1 MTQYFA
7 PPSRLMERVVSFTTL
22 GVRFWDAAR
31 DARLDD
37 GLVVRARLDGAP
49 REVRQADVTHAGVYA
64 FRRLPRMHDVEYPF
78 PPEPV
83 LGSSVVLPAIPFIV
97 DVRDTKGR
105 FVPMAFRVDVPFR
118 GVFPTGFVNGTP
130 GDVPGFFLFS
140 AAGRATPAK
149 LAGVRMSLALE
160 ATGAPASHA
169 VAELTLPDGSLV
181 YAVAGED
188 AQATAIFPYPVFD
201 ATPATPLTP
210 DQARAPAAWPL
221 SLRVLYEPARQ
232 APLGDGLP
240 PDTAELFQQAPVNI
254 RGSAANPPADHID
267 ITLVF
272 GRDLVL
278 RTDDQP
284 NLLIA

>member
-1 MTQYFA
+1 
-7 PPSRLMERVVSFTTL
+7 MERVVSFTTL

-31 DARLDD
+31 DTRIDD

-49 REVRQADVTHAGVYA
+49 HEVRQADVTHAGIYA
-64 FRRLPRMHDVEYPF
+64 FRRLPRMHRVEYPF

-83 LGSSVVLPAIPFIV
+83 LGSGPLPPAVPFIV
-97 DVRDTKGR
+97 DVRDPRGR

-118 GVFPTGFVNGTP
+118 GIFPTGFVNGAP
-130 GDVPGFFLFS
+130 GNVPGFFLFS
-140 AAGRATPAK
+140 APNRATPAK

-181 YAVAGED
+181 YAVAGD
-188 AQATAIFPYPVFD
+188 DGQATAIFPYPAFD
-201 ATPATPLTP
+201 ATPPTPLTP
-210 DQARAPAAWPL
+210 DQARAPATWPL

-254 RGSAANPPADHID
+254 LTSAANPAAGNLA

-272 GRDLVL
+272 GRDLVI

-284 NLLIA
+284 DLLLA